1 MIGVGYRSP
10 TGIADEVFQM
20 AKIEVREGDTLVIKV
35 RVARVSD
42 DGEKFTI
49 EVAGQ
54 RYTGTGIGLDIV
66 KHEKGAN
73 WPG

>member
-1 MIGVGYRSP
+1 
-10 TGIADEVFQM
+10 M
-20 AKIEVREGDTLVIKV
+20 AKIEVREGDTLIIKV

-54 RYTGTGIGLDIV
+54 RYTGTGVGLDVV
-66 KHEKGAN
+66 KQEKGPN
-73 WPG
+73 WP

>member
-1 MIGVGYRSP
+1 
-10 TGIADEVFQM
+10 M
-20 AKIEVREGDTLVIKV
+20 AKIEVREGDTLTIRV

-54 RYTGTGIGLDIV
+54 RYTGTGVGLDIV